1 VPSDFTLVRNGK
13 FSHEW
18 ASNQM
23 AILDRIRTKNERS
36 RPLLGCKLGL
46 CLHVTKETSVLV
58 MTAKR
63 LGAEIALCSAYP
75 LSVQE
80 DIAAF
85 LSSEGVTFLL
95 GKGKRL
101 RSIKNVFDKFL
112 NLNHI
117 FLRMMVPNYILRPHK
132 SKIKNIPDGTEETTS
147 GVKRLKSLESKRQLM
162 YPTIA
167 VNDANTKH
175 MFDNRYGTGQS
186 TIDGILRTT
195 GLFLD
200 GNNICGICFVLC
212 LHLVILIL
220 IHPFPL
226 R

>member
-13 FSHEW
+13 FPHEW
-18 ASNQM
+18 ASNHM

-95 GKGKRL
+95 ERET
-101 RSIKNVFDKFL
+101 IKEYKECIRQV
-112 NLNHI
+112 
-117 FLRMMVPNYILRPHK
+117 
-132 SKIKNIPDGTEETTS
+132 
-147 GVKRLKSLESKRQLM
+147 LKSQPHVLTDDGAELH
-162 YPTIA
+162 IA
-167 VNDANTKH
+167 A
-175 MFDNRYGTGQS
+175 
-186 TIDGILRTT
+186 
-195 GLFLD
+195 
-200 GNNICGICFVLC
+200 
-212 LHLVILIL
+212 
-220 IHPFPL
+220 P
-226 R
+226 

>member
-1 VPSDFTLVRNGK
+1 
-13 FSHEW
+13 
-18 ASNQM
+18 M
-23 AILDRIRTKNERS
+23 
-36 RPLLGCKLGL
+36 
-46 CLHVTKETSVLV
+46 
-58 MTAKR
+58 
-63 LGAEIALCSAYP
+63 
-75 LSVQE
+75 
-80 DIAAF
+80 
-85 LSSEGVTFLL
+85 L